1 MAENDKGFS
10 FKRLFFRDSEAEIQ
24 QIQPQAPIPEGKIN
38 KIDYVAN
45 PVTYSAVGSQ
55 EQPLLEDFV
64 QRLQNLINQNN
75 QPGFDFLDFTESL
88 FEEKQNPTPEVYKT
102 VFRIAQ
108 KIDKSLTPSR
118 LLESAIFYKD
128 LVQQTVENEVNKG
141 EAKKQGLQS
150 EKDTERN
157 NLDNNLK
164 EIRLK
169 IQQLTKQIQDLQN
182 QDLSFSNQLMAI
194 DQKYGSQFIDI
205 DRKINAIRNAKEQ
218 VLVSI
223 VDIEAGIKS
232 NLS

>member
-10 FKRLFFRDSEAEIQ
+10 FKRLFFRDTEADSEQ
-24 QIQPQAPIPEGKIN
+24 SQPQVPQPETSRNQENYVSNTVALSGAGGK
-38 KIDYVAN
+38 
-45 PVTYSAVGSQ
+45 

-118 LLESAIFYKD
+118 LLESAVIYKD
-128 LVQQTVENEVNKG
+128 LVHQTVENEIVKG
-141 EAKKQGLQS
+141 EAKRQGLQS
-150 EKDTERN
+150 EKDTEKN
-157 NLDNNLK
+157 NLENSLK
-164 EIRLK
+164 DTRLK

-182 QDLSFSNQLMAI
+182 QDMTLSNQLLAI

-205 DRKINAIRNAKEQ
+205 DRKIGAIRSAREQ

-223 VDIEAGIKS
+223 VDIEAGIKT

>member
-10 FKRLFFRDSEAEIQ
+10 FKRLFFRDTEADSEQ
-24 QIQPQAPIPEGKIN
+24 SQPQVPQPETSRNQENYVSNTVTLSGAGGK
-38 KIDYVAN
+38 
-45 PVTYSAVGSQ
+45 

-118 LLESAIFYKD
+118 LLESAVIYKD
-128 LVQQTVENEVNKG
+128 LVHQTVENEIVKG

-150 EKDTERN
+150 EKDTEKN
-157 NLDNNLK
+157 TLENNLK
-164 EIRLK
+164 DTRLK

-182 QDLSFSNQLMAI
+182 QDMTLSNQLLAI

-205 DRKINAIRNAKEQ
+205 DRKIGAIRSAREQ

-223 VDIEAGIKS
+223 VDIEAGIKT

>member
-10 FKRLFFRDSEAEIQ
+10 FKRLFFRDAETAEEQ
-24 QIQPQAPIPEGKIN
+24 NSTPVVEHKTNENLDNYTSNQILLAP
-38 KIDYVAN
+38 
-45 PVTYSAVGSQ
+45 VGSK

-108 KIDKSLTPSR
+108 KIDKSLTPGR
-118 LLESAIFYKD
+118 LMESAGFYKD
-128 LVQQTVENEVNKG
+128 LVQHTVENEVSKG

-150 EKDTERN
+150 EKDNEKN
-157 NLDNNLK
+157 NLDKSLK
-164 EIRLK
+164 ETRSK
-169 IQQLTKQIQDLQN
+169 IQELTKQIQELQN
-182 QDLSFSNQLMAI
+182 QDLNLGNQLMAI

-205 DRKINAIRNAKEQ
+205 DRKINAIRSAKEQ